1 MPPLAHQVILRLR
14 DDRVLAPSPGAR
26 RLLASIVLR
35 AGREPGLVAFRA
47 ADTHLHCALLADATT
62 ATEFGRRTAIALGR
76 ALRLPVG
83 FTPARVLPVN
93 DQAHLNNLFSYIQGQ
108 GAHHGLEVDPFHDA
122 GNLPDLLGLRL
133 LGAYTIPL
141 VREHL
146 PRVGRADLLRHLGRT
161 ELPEDPVTWLALKE
175 AAAAAAGLPAL
186 EGRSDAVVAARRAAV
201 AASRESLTTARMG
214 ALLGISTRAVF
225 RLRGEPADAALV
237 AAVRRQAALR
247 EGTAAG

>member
-14 DDRVLAPSPGAR
+14 DDRVLAPSPAAR

-35 AGREPGLVAFRA
+35 AGREPGLFAFRA
-47 ADTHLHCALLADATT
+47 ADTHLHCALLADAGT
-62 ATEFGRRTAIALGR
+62 ATEFGRRAAIALGR

-83 FTPARVLPVN
+83 FNPARVLPVV

-122 GNLPDLLGLRL
+122 GNLPDLLGIRL
-133 LGAYTIPL
+133 LGSYTIPR

-146 PRVGRADLLRHLGRT
+146 PRVRRAELLRHLGRT
-161 ELPEDPVTWLALKE
+161 ALPEVPVTWEALKE
-175 AAAAAAGLPAL
+175 AAAAAAGLPGL
-186 EGRSDAVVAARRAAV
+186 DGRSDAVVAARTAAIV
-201 AASRESLTTARMG
+201 AARDSLSTART
-214 ALLGISTRAVF
+214 AELLGISTRAVF
-225 RLRGEPADAALV
+225 RLRGEAADPKLA

-247 EGTAAG
+247 EGMGAE